1 MKDRGGPLEGNRMFM
16 NYAAPILSQIAAPT
30 SDTLTLQLS
39 TLPDVLIAQ
48 VPDSSDFAANW
59 SVYPILGDDPEEP
72 EWEGE
77 EVNTGT
83 WDDAEDERKK
93 LTGIELQ
100 LPKEVLRPY
109 LNREVELRYK
119 FCDESSMEPFS
130 QVLRLRIE
138 G

>member
-1 MKDRGGPLEGNRMFM
+1 MST
-16 NYAAPILSQIAAPT
+16 NYAAPTLAQMDSSASA
-30 SDTLTLQLS
+30 TLTLQLS
-39 TLPDVLIAQ
+39 VLPDVLIVQ
-48 VPDSSDFAANW
+48 VPDSSDFPANW

-83 WDDAEDERKK
+83 WDDAEDEMEK

-109 LNREVELRYK
+109 LNREIELRYK

-130 QVLRLRIE
+130 EVLRLRIE

>member
-1 MKDRGGPLEGNRMFM
+1 VADHSKEAKMSM
-16 NYAAPILSQIAAPT
+16 NYAAPTLSQIAASA
-30 SDTLTLQLS
+30 SDPLTLQLS
-39 TLPDVLIAQ
+39 MLPDVMIVQ
-48 VPDSSDFAANW
+48 VPDSSDFPANW

-83 WDDAEDERKK
+83 WDDAEDEMEK

-100 LPKEVLRPY
+100 MPKEALRPY

>member
-1 MKDRGGPLEGNRMFM
+1 VADHSKEAKMSM
-16 NYAAPILSQIAAPT
+16 NYAAPTLSQIAASA

-39 TLPDVLIAQ
+39 MLPDVMIVQ
-48 VPDSSDFAANW
+48 VPDSSDFPANW

-72 EWEGE
+72 EWAGE

-83 WDDAEDERKK
+83 WDDAEDEMEK

-100 LPKEVLRPY
+100 MPKEALRPY

>member
-1 MKDRGGPLEGNRMFM
+1 MST
-16 NYAAPILSQIAAPT
+16 NYAAPTLAQMDSSA

-39 TLPDVLIAQ
+39 VLPDVLIVQ
-48 VPDSSDFAANW
+48 VPDSSDFPANW

-83 WDDAEDERKK
+83 WDDAEDEMEK

-109 LNREVELRYK
+109 LNREIELRYK

-130 QVLRLRIE
+130 EVLRLRIE

>member
-1 MKDRGGPLEGNRMFM
+1 MST
-16 NYAAPILSQIAAPT
+16 NYAAPTLSQIAASS
-30 SDTLTLQLS
+30 SDILTLQLS
-39 TLPDVLIAQ
+39 TLPDVLTAL
-48 VPDSSDFAANW
+48 VPDSSDFPANW
-59 SVYPILGDDPEEP
+59 SVYPILGDDPQEP
-72 EWEGE
+72 EWAGE

-83 WDDAEDERKK
+83 WDDAEDEMEK

-109 LNREVELRYK
+109 LNREIELRYK

-130 QVLRLRIE
+130 EVLRLRIE

>member
-1 MKDRGGPLEGNRMFM
+1 MADHSKEPEMFV
-16 NYAAPILSQIAAPT
+16 NYAAPTLAKIASAA

-39 TLPDVLIAQ
+39 ALPDVLIVK
-48 VPDSSDFAANW
+48 VPDSSDFPANW
-59 SVYPILGDDPEEP
+59 SVYPILGGDPEEP
-72 EWEGE
+72 EWAGE
-77 EVNTGT
+77 EVDTGT
-83 WDDAEDERKK
+83 WDDAEDEMEK

-100 LPKEVLRPY
+100 IPKEALRPY

-130 QVLRLRIE
+130 QPLTLRIE

>member
-1 MKDRGGPLEGNRMFM
+1 MFV
-16 NYAAPILSQIAAPT
+16 NYATPTLAKIASSASSA

-39 TLPDVLIAQ
+39 VLPDVLIVQ
-48 VPDSSDFAANW
+48 VPDSSDFPANW

-72 EWEGE
+72 EWIGE
-77 EVNTGT
+77 EVDTGT
-83 WDDAEDERKK
+83 WDDAEDEMEK

-100 LPKEVLRPY
+100 LPKEALRPY

-130 QVLRLRIE
+130 QPLTLRIE
-138 G
+138 C

>member
-1 MKDRGGPLEGNRMFM
+1 MSM
-16 NYAAPILSQIAAPT
+16 NYAAPTLSQIAASA
-30 SDTLTLQLS
+30 SDPLTLQLS
-39 TLPDVLIAQ
+39 MLPDVMIVQ
-48 VPDSSDFAANW
+48 VPDSSDFPENW

-83 WDDAEDERKK
+83 WDDAEDEMEK

-100 LPKEVLRPY
+100 MPKEALRPY

>member
-1 MKDRGGPLEGNRMFM
+1 MFV
-16 NYAAPILSQIAAPT
+16 NYAAPTLAQIASSD

-39 TLPDVLIAQ
+39 VLPDVLIVQ
-48 VPDSSDFAANW
+48 VPDSSDFPANW

-72 EWEGE
+72 EWAGE
-77 EVNTGT
+77 EVDTGT
-83 WDDAEDERKK
+83 WDDAEDEMEK

-109 LNREVELRYK
+109 LNRQIELRYK
-119 FCDESSMEPFS
+119 FVDESSMEPFS
-130 QVLRLRIE
+130 EVLTLQIA

>member
-1 MKDRGGPLEGNRMFM
+1 MFV
-16 NYAAPILSQIAAPT
+16 NYATPTLAQIASSA

-39 TLPDVLIAQ
+39 VLPDVLIVQ
-48 VPDSSDFAANW
+48 VPDSSDFPANW

-72 EWEGE
+72 EWIGE
-77 EVNTGT
+77 EVDTGT
-83 WDDAEDERKK
+83 WDDAEDEMEK

-100 LPKEVLRPY
+100 LPKEALRPY

-130 QVLRLRIE
+130 QPLTLRIE
-138 G
+138 C

>member
-1 MKDRGGPLEGNRMFM
+1 MSM
-16 NYAAPILSQIAAPT
+16 NYAAPTLSQIAAPT

-39 TLPDVLIAQ
+39 TLPDVMIVQ
-48 VPDSSDFAANW
+48 VPDSSDFPANW

-83 WDDAEDERKK
+83 WDDAEDEMEK

-100 LPKEVLRPY
+100 IPKEALRPY

-119 FCDESSMEPFS
+119 FSDESSMEPFS
-130 QVLRLRIE
+130 EVLRLRIE

>member
-1 MKDRGGPLEGNRMFM
+1 MST
-16 NYAAPILSQIAAPT
+16 NYAAPTLSQIAASS
-30 SDTLTLQLS
+30 SDILTLQLS
-39 TLPDVLIAQ
+39 TLPDVLTAL
-48 VPDSSDFAANW
+48 VPDSSDFPANW

-83 WDDAEDERKK
+83 WDDAEDEMEK

-109 LNREVELRYK
+109 LNREIELRYK

-130 QVLRLRIE
+130 EVLRLRIE

>member
-1 MKDRGGPLEGNRMFM
+1 MST
-16 NYAAPILSQIAAPT
+16 NYAAPTLSQIAASS

-39 TLPDVLIAQ
+39 QLPDILIVQ

-59 SVYPILGDDPEEP
+59 SVYAILGNDPEQP
-72 EWEGE
+72 DWAGE
-77 EVNTGT
+77 EVDTGT
-83 WDDAEDERKK
+83 WDDAEDEMEK

-109 LNREVELRYK
+109 LNREIELRYK

-130 QVLRLRIE
+130 EVLRLRIE

>member
-1 MKDRGGPLEGNRMFM
+1 MSM
-16 NYAAPILSQIAAPT
+16 NYAAPTLSQIAASA
-30 SDTLTLQLS
+30 SDPLTLQLS
-39 TLPDVLIAQ
+39 MLPDVMIVQ
-48 VPDSSDFAANW
+48 VPDSSDFPANW

-83 WDDAEDERKK
+83 WDDAEDEMEK

-100 LPKEVLRPY
+100 MPKEALRPY